1 MLLRT
6 AVPIVLLGLLAL
18 GVEMFVEMRRHPAVR
33 RAARLA
39 LLAIVAF
46 PLLILLHGAL
56 SALVGGEEGVSF
68 LAAVFM
74 PLVLAVAILAVAQRL
89 RHEPGATAH
98 GFGIAG
104 AGLGLLGVFLLL
116 AMVASGLGWPM
127 GERGVT
133 SVAKAIVP
141 LATLAVL
148 GGAAYEA
155 VALRPRSAVQ
165 APKARS

>member
-46 PLLILLHGAL
+46 PLIILLHGAL

-68 LAAVFM
+68 FAAVFM
-74 PLVLAVAILAVAQRL
+74 PLVLAVTILAVAQRL
-89 RHEPGATAH
+89 RHEPGATAL

-116 AMVASGLGWPM
+116 ATVATGLGWPV

-133 SVAKAIVP
+133 RVARAIVP
-141 LATLAVL
+141 LASLAVL
-148 GGAAYEA
+148 AGATYEA
-155 VALRPRSAVQ
+155 VGLRLRSAVK
-165 APKARS
+165 APRSRS